1 MNLVQSPEQALKQA
15 GARVSTRAPKREEQE
30 AEPRKA
36 AERNPVPLKLDQL
49 LLDDERAIPERRW
62 VGGIGAFPRPRLACL
77 AGPPGV
83 SKTTLALGL
92 SVALAAGLSYGGLV
106 QPPGPCRVLFGG
118 IEDEIEELRR
128 RGAAV
133 AGRLLDHPG
142 QRATVNANL
151 AVADMADCVPLFQV
165 DQDGRLT
172 ETAGLQRLRET
183 IKAFRPDLVVL
194 DPLIE
199 LHTAEE
205 SSNTLMRPVLRALRS
220 MGVEFDCVFLLLHHE
235 TKAGEGTGLQRLRGA
250 GAIGGA
256 IRSLWSMRPMTAE
269 EAKQFSIAED
279 MTDLYVKVETGKSQ
293 YSRRRPHAWFV
304 AEEREIANGDVAH
317 LLVPW
322 TPPTFSITP
331 EDLAKA
337 VRALREGLHGE
348 PCSESPNAQAGY
360 RDALEQAGIPRGACV
375 DVLRQLLKAGDVEV
389 RRWRDPGDRK
399 WRKRL
404 WAAGNPFAGWAEDG
418 GGDDVRH

>member
-1 MNLVQSPEQALKQA
+1 MNVVQSPEQALKQA
-15 GARVSTRAPKREEQE
+15 GAKVSTRAPKRDEQE
-30 AEPRKA
+30 AEAPARKPA
-36 AERNPVPLKLDQL
+36 PLKLDQL
-49 LLDDERAIPERRW
+49 LLEDERAIPERRW

-92 SVALAAGLSYGGLV
+92 SVALAAGLSYGGLIN
-106 QPPGPCRVLFGG
+106 PPGPCRVLFGG
-118 IEDEIEELRR
+118 IEDELDELRR

-133 AGRLLDHPG
+133 AGRLLEHPR

-151 AVADMADCVPLFQV
+151 AVVDVSDCVPLFQV
-165 DQDGRLT
+165 DHDGRLT
-172 ETAGLQRLRET
+172 ETPGLERLRAT
-183 IKAFRPDLVVL
+183 ISEFRPDLVVL

-205 SSNTLMRPVLRALRS
+205 NSNTLMRPVLRALRS

-235 TKAGEGTGLQRLRGA
+235 TKAGEGNGLQRIRGA

-293 YSRRRPHAWFV
+293 YSRRRPQAWFV
-304 AEEREIANGDVAH
+304 AEERELANGDVAH

-322 TPPTFSITP
+322 SPPTFSITP

-337 VRALREGLHGE
+337 VRALRQGLHGE
-348 PCSESPNAQAGY
+348 PCSTSPTADAAA
-360 RDALEQAGIPRGACV
+360 RHALEQAGIPRGACA
-375 DVLRQLLKAGDVEV
+375 DVLKELQATGEV
-389 RRWRDPGDRK
+389 QIRKWRDPADRK
-399 WRKRL
+399 VRKRL
-404 WAAGNPFAGWAEDG
+404 WTSGNPFGGWVEEAGSDEA
-418 GGDDVRH
+418 RH